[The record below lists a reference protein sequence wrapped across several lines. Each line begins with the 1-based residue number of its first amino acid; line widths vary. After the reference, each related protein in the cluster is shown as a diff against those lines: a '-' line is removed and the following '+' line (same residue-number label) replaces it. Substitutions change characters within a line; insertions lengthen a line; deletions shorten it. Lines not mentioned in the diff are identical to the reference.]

1 MKLPSGYYRKGGM
14 TVEGTKER
22 ILETAL
28 TLFARNGYLGTSM
41 SDIAGALGITKAALY
56 KHYVGKQEILDRI
69 VERMREMD
77 YARAAAYEMPETEP
91 DGFAEAYMHT
101 PVGKIY
107 AYSMAQ
113 FDHWTREPFSAN
125 FRRMLTLEQYRD
137 PKLAQLHRDYLAG
150 GPLEYM
156 AAIFRRLTGTD
167 EEAMQ
172 LALDF
177 YGPMY
182 LLYSVY
188 DGAADKDAVSALL
201 GEHMDRFI
209 ARVES
214 DRKGSGAA
222 L

>member
-1 MKLPSGYYRKGGM
+1 MES
-14 TVEGTKER
+14 TKER

-56 KHYVGKQEILDRI
+56 KHYAGKQEILDRI

-150 GPLEYM
+150 G
-156 AAIFRRLTGTD
+156 RWSN
-167 EEAMQ
+167 MQ
-172 LALDF
+172 R
-177 YGPMY
+177 
-182 LLYSVY
+182 S
-188 DGAADKDAVSALL
+188 SA
-201 GEHMDRFI
+201 G
-209 ARVES
+209 
-214 DRKGSGAA
+214 
-222 L
+222 